1 MEPYCYVPV
10 AEFADRFR
18 KFHVG
23 VATAEALAV
32 PYPRADASNK
42 ATEGQ
47 EAVRFPLLNPPL
59 RTLWTHGGVH
69 QFGAC
74 K

>member
-1 MEPYCYVPV
+1 MPV

-23 VATAEALAV
+23 AATAEALAV
-32 PYPRADASNK
+32 PYSRADADNK

-47 EAVRFPLLNPPL
+47 EAVRVPPAPCPSL
-59 RTLWTHGGVH
+59 ATVDT
-69 QFGAC
+69 
-74 K
+74 